1 MIFKAIGATT
11 KLDLHG
17 TVLPKEAL
25 EGFVQQINNAPDAV
39 ALNVEHDVTVPPLG
53 KILSA
58 ELVPLTD
65 GEWGIEF
72 TEEIF
77 GQSGTL
83 SLGGQ
88 TFVVTRSSEDDRP
101 FNAKF
106 SQSDQLSL
114 SLDPM
119 NLGGWNEYK
128 AEVRRIFGSDDH
140 IAITVHARKAAIP
153 DPEVIIHLGNL
164 VAAGW
169 FAKSIGKAVAKD
181 LAEKISKDIASLY
194 DDLKVFISGFRE
206 RCMPRGAS
214 IPYLFVLRDRFVVEF
229 VMFDPSAEQV
239 SNYLREDSVVE
250 CLKRSNELDEQFKLV
265 TIQFTLTNDA
275 WQVSWFTCSDG
286 SVVGSKEAFDR
297 QHAKLKELGKNGD
310 RP

>member
-114 SLDPM
+114 SL
-119 NLGGWNEYK
+119 E
-128 AEVRRIFGSDDH
+128 
-140 IAITVHARKAAIP
+140 
-153 DPEVIIHLGNL
+153 
-164 VAAGW
+164 
-169 FAKSIGKAVAKD
+169 IGRAHV
-181 LAEKISKDIASLY
+181 
-194 DDLKVFISGFRE
+194 
-206 RCMPRGAS
+206 
-214 IPYLFVLRDRFVVEF
+214 
-229 VMFDPSAEQV
+229 
-239 SNYLREDSVVE
+239 
-250 CLKRSNELDEQFKLV
+250 
-265 TIQFTLTNDA
+265 
-275 WQVSWFTCSDG
+275 
-286 SVVGSKEAFDR
+286 
-297 QHAKLKELGKNGD
+297 
-310 RP
+310 